1 VIRAFS
7 HRCEAA
13 DAPAERFAA
22 KFFPCGKFDFARL
35 LVRVR
40 KSRRDQSRAC
50 ACNAIVLSDLSQ
62 TRIPRALLH
71 YLEFLEEV
79 CVSAKNFPRHMLMRS
94 AMPMRRLGANGSL
107 YTKLGG
113 NAVFFSVL
121 V

>member
-1 VIRAFS
+1 L
-7 HRCEAA
+7 HHCEAA

-50 ACNAIVLSDLSQ
+50 ACNAIVLSDVSE
-62 TRIPRALLH
+62 TRIPRALFH
-71 YLEFLEEV
+71 CLEFLEQI
-79 CVSAKNFPRHMLMRS
+79 CASAKKFSTAYVDAKCDADEVAWREPESIH
-94 AMPMRRLGANGSL
+94 
-107 YTKLGG
+107 KIKW